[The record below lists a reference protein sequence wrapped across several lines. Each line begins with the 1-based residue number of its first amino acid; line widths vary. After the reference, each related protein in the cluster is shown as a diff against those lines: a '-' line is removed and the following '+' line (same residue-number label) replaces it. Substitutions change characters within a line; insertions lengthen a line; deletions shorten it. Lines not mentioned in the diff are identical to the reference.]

1 MDIFQQDR
9 VPVDYLSPEGIVMV
23 HGMHIA
29 EERKEVRLEWRM
41 ESVPYRGRYSKVTDS
56 LSILDSSIFH
66 SPSEPFICDHFCIEV
81 FEQSCWRQ
89 RNSPP

>member
-41 ESVPYRGRYSKVTDS
+41 ESVPY
-56 LSILDSSIFH
+56 
-66 SPSEPFICDHFCIEV
+66 
-81 FEQSCWRQ
+81 
-89 RNSPP
+89 